1 MQNDIDKL
9 LSEKFSKTINDSTSL
24 RLLRVVSQLLSLLFI
39 EKRDIRQ
46 ELIDINKKLE
56 RIESSTFKTKT
67 DVNSYVAATKADS

>member
-39 EKRDIRQ
+39 EKKNIRQ
-46 ELIDINKKLE
+46 ELVDINKKLE

-67 DVNSYVAATKADS
+67 AVNSYVAATKTDS